1 MPKRGR
7 ERPARITQRRDKH
20 VHAHRLV
27 PDTHALL
34 TEVDLELMTRRRLE
48 PHRRARFRRQ
58 LLPIARHRPLDR
70 PQAHRHAQLARQILT
85 NDIRIASVA
94 EEALTK
100 PGFVASQFPAR
111 GPALIR
117 LPSTSAEVPLHR
129 RARAAKLSRQTLASP
144 TQLSQ
149 PQHRR
154 HLVRLEHRFS
164 PRNHRGD
171 PLITRA
177 HLSLPPLR
185 GGQISLATGDQ
196 NCMSPDIGHIGF
208 SRVPHR
214 SPASAS
220 HDVSPVDGIVL
231 HFAVGPVPSDIQ
243 LSLVTSTGG
252 YASPVQT
259 KNEKSVCTL
268 LVQTGCSKPVC
279 TMSMSLQL
287 SIRTMF
293 ADLVQQVDT
302 APLAGSVYTRQ
313 RDGIEYIYAKLPA
326 GRARVDRFIG
336 KSGDPA
342 AEAQA
347 ASLRRGGELARS
359 RREIISILKGHR
371 LASPDRALGAA
382 LDAIAFAG
390 LFKQGAV
397 LVGTGAYMMFE
408 PLVGSRLPA
417 PTLMTGDLD
426 LATAQLALTADP
438 PERMEDIL
446 RRADATY
453 EGIPQLRSE

>member
-1 MPKRGR
+1 
-7 ERPARITQRRDKH
+7 
-20 VHAHRLV
+20 
-27 PDTHALL
+27 
-34 TEVDLELMTRRRLE
+34 
-48 PHRRARFRRQ
+48 
-58 LLPIARHRPLDR
+58 
-70 PQAHRHAQLARQILT
+70 
-85 NDIRIASVA
+85 
-94 EEALTK
+94 
-100 PGFVASQFPAR
+100 
-111 GPALIR
+111 
-117 LPSTSAEVPLHR
+117 
-129 RARAAKLSRQTLASP
+129 
-144 TQLSQ
+144 
-149 PQHRR
+149 
-154 HLVRLEHRFS
+154 
-164 PRNHRGD
+164 
-171 PLITRA
+171 
-177 HLSLPPLR
+177 
-185 GGQISLATGDQ
+185 
-196 NCMSPDIGHIGF
+196 
-208 SRVPHR
+208 
-214 SPASAS
+214 
-220 HDVSPVDGIVL
+220 
-231 HFAVGPVPSDIQ
+231 
-243 LSLVTSTGG
+243 
-252 YASPVQT
+252 
-259 KNEKSVCTL
+259 
-268 LVQTGCSKPVC
+268 
-279 TMSMSLQL
+279 MSMPLQL
-287 SIRTMF
+287 SVRTMF

-453 EGIPQLRSE
+453 EGIPQLDPRQPPSRFRNAEGYLVDLLTPTRSRKDQNPMPLKALEAGAAPLHYLDWLISEPIPTVALWGSGIALQVPQPAKFAVHKLILAQRRDPANRHKRSKDLDQARALIDALLIHDRFAIEDMLADARGRGRAGWAEPIARSLEEIGAPI